1 MSTPRGL
8 KFSTNH
14 QWVKVKANGKIIVGV
29 TDYAQS
35 QMHAIT
41 YVELPEPDPNH
52 EFAAEE
58 EVGVIESNKT
68 AAPFLSPVSGIITAV
83 NTHLLDNPELVN
95 HDPYG
100 AGWIFEMKAT
110 DMGEVEDLMD
120 LDSYEA
126 SLPID
131 EEDDL

>member
-1 MSTPRGL
+1 MSAPRGL
-8 KFSTNH
+8 KFTAHH
-14 QWVKVKANGKIIVGV
+14 QWVRIKAGGKIVVGI

-52 EFAAEE
+52 EFAPDE
-58 EVGVIESNKT
+58 EVGVLESNKT
-68 AAPFLSPVSGIITAV
+68 AAPYLSPASGIITAV

-100 AGWIFEMKAT
+100 QGWIFEMKPT
-110 DMGEVEDLMD
+110 DMNEVEDLMD
-120 LDSYEA
+120 LDAYEA
-126 SLPID
+126 ALPLD
-131 EEDDL
+131 EDDEL